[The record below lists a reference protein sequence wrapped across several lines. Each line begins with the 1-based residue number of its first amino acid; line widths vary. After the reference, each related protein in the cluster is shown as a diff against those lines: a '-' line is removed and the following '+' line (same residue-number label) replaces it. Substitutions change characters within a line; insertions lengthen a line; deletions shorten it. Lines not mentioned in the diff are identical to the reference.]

1 MSYLD
6 FLPSF
11 SPFSEASTLG
21 MYYICRQKISILKCN
36 RSVRYEHINM
46 VVNWSVAGG
55 DIVRGGATVILAMGD
70 GRRAAA
76 AMHEQLSK

>member
-46 VVNWSVAGG
+46 VVNWSVQSRMGLT
-55 DIVRGGATVILAMGD
+55 VLATNLVMGYVNSFN
-70 GRRAAA
+70 
-76 AMHEQLSK
+76 MSEVN